1 MPTHRQDPAAP
12 RGARR
17 VRPAA
22 GPARAGATVPGMPP
36 QSLGTAVIVAGLLLA
51 LAALVP
57 AVRNRTLAGSHWVAV
72 GLVQLLVTAEVVSG
86 IVHLAQGGHPR
97 QYVTFVGYLVAFF
110 LVLPIGTAL
119 ARMEPTRWGAVIV
132 AVAAV
137 VLPVLVLRV
146 NQLWSGGA

>member
-1 MPTHRQDPAAP
+1 
-12 RGARR
+12 
-17 VRPAA
+17 
-22 GPARAGATVPGMPP
+22 MPP

-57 AVRNRTLAGSHWVAV
+57 AVRDRTLAAWHWVAV
-72 GLVQLLVTAEVVSG
+72 GLVQLLVAAEAISG
-86 IVHLAQGGHPR
+86 AVHLAQGAHPR
-97 QYVTFVGYLVAFF
+97 QYVTFVGYLIAFF
-110 LVLPIGTAL
+110 LVLPLGAVL
-119 ARMEPTRWGAVIV
+119 ARLEPTRWGAVIV